1 MVYGYNDK
9 QYDNDL
15 FSAIMEGLK
24 KQKSLAPEKVIYN
37 NPATIIFWNDGTK
50 TVVKAHDGDQ
60 YDPVV
65 GFLLAVMKRFYGNK
79 SAYNDILRKVGC
91 FEKRAE
97 MMEHEAYIPT
107 DVFETFKNK
116 VKNATEAIK
125 SINQKIVEHMEART
139 AQDKSTIEVI
149 PIKEAVEKGYVP
161 NVFVK
166 PKNPVFVDLGEG
178 IKKTL
183 ENQEK
188 VEELKEQRTKLE
200 SDIDKLDPWEERMAQ
215 IGANDIL
222 KNKAE
227 KVESSKPLGQMPHS
241 GYRHHANPRFIGL
254 EKWLK
259 ENDMAY
265 VDLDA
270 IIGKSKSNNFTAKL
284 MTEMNRDIPKTTI
297 DKVLS
302 ATGLTFEQ
310 AFLSK

>member
-9 QYDNDL
+9 QYNNDL
-15 FSAIMEGLK
+15 FSAIIEGLK

-37 NPATIIFWNDGTK
+37 DPATIIFWNDGTK

-97 MMEHEAYIPT
+97 MMEKEPDHQT
-107 DVFETFKNK
+107 DVFEAFKNS

-125 SINQKIVEHMEART
+125 SVNQKISEQMKTNIR
-139 AQDKSTIEVI
+139 DKSTIEVM
-149 PIKEAVEKGYVP
+149 PIKEAVEKGYIP

-166 PKNPVFVDLGEG
+166 PANTEILPDKVTRGVLPV
-178 IKKTL
+178 
-183 ENQEK
+183 QEK

-227 KVESSKPLGQMPHS
+227 KVESSKPLSQMPHS

-270 IIGKSKSNNFTAKL
+270 VLGKSKSTNFTAKL
-284 MTEMNRDIPKTTI
+284 MTERNRDVPKTSI
-297 DKVLS
+297 DKVLA